1 MIFVTV
7 GGQLPFDRM
16 VDVVDSIAATLDE
29 TIFGQIGETSRVPK
43 NFEAVKF
50 LSPKEFNARFS
61 EARVVIGHA
70 GIGTILTAQQLRKPV
85 LLMSRRAAFGE
96 HRNDH
101 QLATVDQLR
110 HILGV
115 YIFEDAAELQAL
127 LQQPELRP
135 AGEHASSSKA
145 QLIDFLRAEITR

>member
-16 VDVVDSIAATLDE
+16 VDVVDRIAEEIDE
-29 TIFGQIGETSRVPK
+29 PIFGQIGKTSRVPR

-50 LSPKEFNARFS
+50 LSPQEFNARFS

-101 QLATVDQLR
+101 QLATVEQLR
-110 HILGV
+110 HIPGV
-115 YIFEDAAELQAL
+115 YIFEDAEELLAL
-127 LQQPELRP
+127 LQQTDLRP
-135 AGEHASSSKA
+135 AGEHASSSKS
-145 QLIDFLRAEITR
+145 QLIDFLRSEISR